1 MRMSIAK
8 ISLPKSVN
16 RGESVAVRVAI
27 QHPME
32 TGYRVDN
39 KGKLILKNTVRE
51 MNCLYNGAL
60 VFSAEMGSGIAANPY
75 LLFYLVAK
83 DSGLI
88 QLDWVDDAGVK
99 GTASALLTVV

>member
-1 MRMSIAK
+1 MSVAK

-51 MNCLYNGAL
+51 MNCLYNG
-60 VFSAEMGSGIAANPY
+60 F
-75 LLFYLVAK
+75 
-83 DSGLI
+83 
-88 QLDWVDDAGVK
+88 
-99 GTASALLTVV
+99 